1 MALAGAGARR
11 GHRLCARRALI
22 GILIKARRQGFP
34 VNMDDAIQR
43 MGERGIWLSAALID
57 AALADSNES

>member
-1 MALAGAGARR
+1 
-11 GHRLCARRALI
+11 
-22 GILIKARRQGFP
+22 
-34 VNMDDAIQR
+34 MDDAIQR